1 MLSDNDFVKRSLEI
15 NLFFLRILKEHSF
28 FLEVSF
34 PPQNYHLKQQ
44 ACMLKYTFEH
54 LLIETINLSY
64 GKVPIKNDALT
75 EYTYEA
81 EKVSEALLGTPLN
94 TNITLHE
101 SAIEKQTVAAN
112 LNLPPMFT
120 QNIYQLNSRAI
131 NAAHNIVRFKTIVL
145 DNVLNCSLYTT
156 NYPLLIEHI
165 RREAIF
171 YIDLLT
177 KLQNRMNTYIT
188 KEKNKEKKTKND
200 KEEMIK
206 KEIFWNQIMAEH
218 AKFVRGLL
226 DPTEDVLIKSASNYG
241 KQFDSLTAEA
251 LKSTE
256 KNLSK
261 VTKNSLNLTKEFKQ
275 FKEQG
280 TEGIL
285 NCQIKSIIIPLL
297 ADHILREANHYLD
310 FLEKTKKS

>member
-1 MLSDNDFVKRSLEI
+1 MLTDNDFVKRSLEI

-120 QNIYQLNSRAI
+120 QNVYQLNSRAI
-131 NAAHNIVRFKTIVL
+131 NAAHNIVRFKTTVL
-145 DNVLNCSLYTT
+145 DNVLNCSLYTA

-261 VTKNSLNLTKEFKQ
+261 VTKNSLNLTKDFKQ

-297 ADHILREANHYLD
+297 ADHILREANHYLN

>member
-1 MLSDNDFVKRSLEI
+1 MLTDNDFVKRSLEI

-120 QNIYQLNSRAI
+120 QNVYQLNSRAI

-145 DNVLNCSLYTT
+145 DNVLNCSLYTA

-218 AKFVRGLL
+218 AKFVHGLL

-297 ADHILREANHYLD
+297 ADHILREANHYLN

>member
-1 MLSDNDFVKRSLEI
+1 MLTDNDFVKRSLEI

-101 SAIEKQTVAAN
+101 SAIEKQTVADN

-120 QNIYQLNSRAI
+120 QNVYQLNSRAI